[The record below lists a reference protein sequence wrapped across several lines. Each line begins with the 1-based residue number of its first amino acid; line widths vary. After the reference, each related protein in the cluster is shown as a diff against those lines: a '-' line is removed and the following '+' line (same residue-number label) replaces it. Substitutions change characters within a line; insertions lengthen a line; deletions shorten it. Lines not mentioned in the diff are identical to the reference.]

1 MKFVEKLVRIF
12 KDKELRKKIFFV
24 LGLLIIFRI
33 AAHIPVPGI
42 DVVALR
48 NFFADN
54 EILGL
59 LNIFSGGGL
68 SNFSIVALGIGPY
81 ITASIIFQLL
91 TMIVPRLEE
100 LSKEGESGQKKIN
113 QYTRLLTVPLA
124 VIQGYSMIKLLQQS
138 GRGIIGD
145 LTSMQYITTVI
156 ILTAGTIFLMWLGEL
171 ISEKKIGNGISLI
184 IFAGI
189 VSSMPGAVQRTIV
202 TFDPTQILNIVVF
215 LAIGV
220 ATVAG
225 VVYITEAQRN
235 IPVSYAK
242 RVRGIRMYGG
252 FDSHLP
258 LKVNQAGMIPIIFA
272 ISLIMFPPL
281 IARLA
286 LRANSQIIVKA
297 AEFVIEFLN
306 PGGVPYGLLYFILVV
321 GFTYFYTAII
331 FHPHQIAEN
340 LQKQGGFVPGIRP
353 GPQTAGYLSQVST
366 RIMLAGALS
375 LGLIAVLPLI
385 VGPVTGVQSMVI
397 SGASLLIVVS
407 VVIETVKQIESQL
420 EMRNYDEF

>member
-1 MKFVEKLVRIF
+1 MTWFNKLIRIF
-12 KDKELRKKIFFV
+12 KDKELRKKILFV
-24 LGLLIIFRI
+24 LGLLVVFRI
-33 AAHIPVPGI
+33 AAHIPVPGV
-42 DVVALR
+42 DAVALR

-68 SNFSIVALGIGPY
+68 ANFSIVALGVGPY

-91 TMIVPRLEE
+91 TMIVPSLEE
-100 LSKEGESGQKKIN
+100 MSKEGESGQKKIN

-124 VIQGYSMIKLLQQS
+124 VVQGYSMIKILQQS
-138 GRGIIGD
+138 ARGIIGQISSID
-145 LTSMQYITTVI
+145 YITTVI
-156 ILTAGTIFLMWLGEL
+156 ILTAGTVFLMWLGEL

-189 VSSMPGAVQRTIV
+189 VSGIPGAVQRTVV
-202 TFDPTQILNIVVF
+202 TFDPTQVVNLVVF
-215 LAIGV
+215 MAIAV
-220 ATVAG
+220 LTVAG
-225 VVYITEAQRN
+225 VVYITDGQRN

-272 ISLIMFPPL
+272 ISLILFPPL
-281 IARLA
+281 IAQLA
-286 LRANSQIIVKA
+286 TRANSSLIVSA
-297 AEFVIEFLN
+297 SEFVIRLFQNQLF
-306 PGGVPYGLLYFILVV
+306 YGILYFILVV
-321 GFTYFYTAII
+321 GFTYFYTAVI

-340 LQKQGGFVPGIRP
+340 LQKQGGFVPGMRP
-353 GPQTAGYLSQVST
+353 GPQTANYLGQVST

-375 LGLIAVLPLI
+375 LGLVAVLPLI
-385 VGPVTGVQSMVI
+385 VGPVTGVSSMVI